1 MKHCKQLVS
10 VLLALVMALALSV
23 TAFAING
30 VNDNTGSITIE
41 DAVEGHTYDVYQVF
55 VLESYNTDKEAY
67 AYQPHKDWKNWLE
80 SKKGTYV
87 DIDDQGYVTWVEGAD
102 AAAFAKDALAH
113 AKATGIKPVATQPA
127 ASATVQF
134 TGLNLGYYLLDT
146 TLGTLCSLD
155 TTVKDVVLQEKNEP
169 PAVKKEVQEDSD
181 GSWGD
186 ENTAEIGQTVNFR
199 STISA
204 KPGAQGYVL
213 HDTMSKGL
221 TLNTDSITATGLNK
235 GQNADSGD
243 YHVVTT
249 GLSDGC
255 TFEVV
260 FHQSYL
266 DTITQNKDIVVT
278 YSAVVN
284 EDAEVSPGANP
295 NETTLKYGEGSKFET
310 VPSETKTYTFKVQ
323 VVKTDEDNKIL
334 DGAQFK
340 LYDTRAG
347 GNEIAVINLGGGKY
361 RLAKNDET
369 KDAAEYLTT
378 SNGSM
383 WIQGLDANTNYY
395 LEETKAPN
403 GYNKLGERVE
413 IAVKDANLEANVSN
427 DTWQSGGVHI
437 INKTAT
443 CCPAPAASAPR
454 CSMSAAARWSWPRR
468 SCWCSKS
475 AKIPGAEPRALNPRG
490 KEPALHETR
499 QRIHNFIGRAAGRGL
514 LFAAVPNRQRFLE
527 LAPSIPGDGA
537 VHRPGRTA

>member
-41 DAVEGHTYDVYQVF
+41 DAVVDHNYDVYQVF
-55 VLESYNTDKEAY
+55 VLESYNTDKNAY
-67 AYQPHKDWKNWLE
+67 AYKANADWETWL
-80 SKKGTYV
+80 KTQTQYV
-87 DIDDQGYVTWVEGAD
+87 AFDDQDYVTWVEGAD
-102 AAAFAKDALAH
+102 AAAFAKAALAH
-113 AKATGIKPVATQPA
+113 AKEANMTPVATTTA
-127 ASATVQF
+127 TSATVQF

-155 TTVKDVVLQEKNEP
+155 TTVKDVVLEEKNEP
-169 PAVKKEVQEDSD
+169 PAVEKEVQEDSD
-181 GSWGD
+181 NTWGSS
-186 ENTAEIGQTVNFR
+186 NTAEIGQTVNFR

-213 HDTMSKGL
+213 HDTMSEGL
-221 TLNTDSITATGLNK
+221 TLDKDSITATGLNK

-284 EDAEVSPGANP
+284 EKAQVSPGANP

-340 LYDTRAG
+340 LYNAKTG
-347 GNEIAVINLGGGKY
+347 GNEIAVIDLGGGLY
-361 RLAKNDET
+361 RLAKDGET
-369 KDAAEYLTT
+369 GADYLTT
-378 SNGSM
+378 SKGTM
-383 WIQGLDANTNYY
+383 VIQGLDANTNYY

-413 IAVKDANLEANVSN
+413 IAVKEANLEASVSN
-427 DTWQSGGVHI
+427 GTWQSGGVHI
-437 INKTAT
+437 INKTGDVLPSTGGIGTTLFYVGGGALVV
-443 CCPAPAASAPR
+443 
-454 CSMSAAARWSWPRR
+454 AAAVVLVLKKRKDS
-468 SCWCSKS
+468 
-475 AKIPGAEPRALNPRG
+475 
-490 KEPALHETR
+490 
-499 QRIHNFIGRAAGRGL
+499 GR
-514 LFAAVPNRQRFLE
+514 
-527 LAPSIPGDGA
+527 
-537 VHRPGRTA
+537 